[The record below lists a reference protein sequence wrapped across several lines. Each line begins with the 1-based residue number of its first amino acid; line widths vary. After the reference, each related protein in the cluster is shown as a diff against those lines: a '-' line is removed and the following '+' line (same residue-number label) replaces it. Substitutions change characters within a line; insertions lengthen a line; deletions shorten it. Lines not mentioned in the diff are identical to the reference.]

1 MDNEDSYNIYSNPL
15 FDNYKLFDK
24 NIIKNL
30 ESIDYNI
37 VGKLNKLEI
46 NGYNVDLIELDKL
59 LKNLQNIIKYY
70 NILTIKQEKQI
81 RKYINNSPKL
91 LKTMRQQYFKNLI
104 IFKNLIKKKKEIIP
118 ENSLLC
124 DICLSEKK
132 TIVFIPCGHLICK
145 SCKNTNKNYNYNKCY
160 FCRNIIEDY
169 QEIYL

>member
-1 MDNEDSYNIYSNPL
+1 MEKEDSYNIYSNPL

-30 ESIDYNI
+30 ESIDSNI
-37 VGKLNKLEI
+37 VGKLEI
-46 NGYNVDLIELDKL
+46 NGYNVDLIELEEL

-91 LKTMRQQYFKNLI
+91 LEIMRQQYFKNLI

-118 ENSLLC
+118 ENSQLC

-145 SCKNTNKNYNYNKCY
+145 SCKNTNKNYN
-160 FCRNIIEDY
+160 
-169 QEIYL
+169 

>member
-1 MDNEDSYNIYSNPL
+1 MDIENSYNIYSNPL
-15 FDNYKLFDK
+15 FDNYELFDK
-24 NIIKNL
+24 NIIKNI
-30 ESIDYNI
+30 ESIDSNFLA
-37 VGKLNKLEI
+37 KSNKLEI

-59 LKNLQNIIKYY
+59 LKNFQNIIKYY
-70 NILTIKQEKQI
+70 NIITIKQEKQI

-91 LKTMRQQYFKNLI
+91 LEIMKKQYFKNLI
-104 IFKNLIKKKKEIIP
+104 ILKNLIKKKKEIIP
-118 ENSLLC
+118 ENSQLC

-160 FCRNIIEDY
+160 FCRNSIENY